1 MVATSGPS
9 CQHQFQQP
17 TSATFTQAQT
27 VPHQQQGLG
36 RASLS
41 GSSSVNQPVA
51 IEVPNQTPRR
61 ALPPTLTSASSPS
74 INHSQTSPLAAFIP
88 TLANSAAPSPLP
100 FLPLLPPQIASLRGD
115 LTRRRSSYPPSNV
128 PGSTASSSAHPWVV
142 GGTPTAELNA
152 GGDVFPGFGSELTTG
167 MAWTPGAGW
176 EGLLDFDFDKPAAP
190 VAGSSTPNRIF
201 TNGAAVDA
209 PLLRG
214 KSEPGLGVEV
224 NGGASGASADAA
236 SLGLPLLASPSKIA
250 QFGSDLAWRTIL
262 GSVVEVEGVG
272 EVGVARVLQEV
283 WKRGGGDVVSLQ
295 SLWPSI
301 LIALSLPLDSLSP
314 GVRISTPSIQASMAL
329 QNLYNL
335 TLRSWEPAIF
345 SGLLASFVAA
355 NPGRPPV
362 SLPLPPQSNVAAGS
376 TSAPDDLS
384 GGMTPVYG
392 SSTPTKE
399 LDLSHWMNVTPGADW
414 SMLGLGVGA
423 GAGAGTSTGT
433 GANSPKSLA
442 VTGVAGP
449 GPSSLAFEIG
459 WEASQEQHR
468 RSSTSRTDEGDSTKG
483 IDDLIAAMEEGREAH
498 ERHLVAQAA
507 AMSSFQHQQQAAS
520 TSLAGN
526 GKAVTRTASDATAMH
541 LPTPET
547 DSSESPGIIPAPDA
561 ARICAL
567 PATPATSNGS
577 VSSTFTVSKVV
588 QKQPVAT
595 SQTTPQTGHAKP
607 AMQLSLPEASF
618 VPPPPMCM
626 FFSPSFHDLQNGK
639 VGVWKGDLEIKG
651 RGGGNFSVLIVGEE
665 ATGYLWQSQTW
676 PSTIIYPSIPTPTE
690 SYTAT
695 MIPVSHLA
703 REGFTPAAMGM
714 VLCNDANI
722 SQYVSMVQG
731 LHAEGVAFHL
741 PSVSKLPIVFLP
753 AKFNSADPLQR
764 LGIAFMTKPGFPLP
778 PRPPTNLGTASVAT
792 ATAAAPSLAG
802 NDEAASAGAGSG
814 ARASA
819 GPRKRRRR
827 QSAPSKSTTLGSS
840 LDPASG
846 PGSGSG
852 SGSGGTGARGHK
864 RRGTMQGLGPK
875 GTQIEEE
882 VIMEEEG

>member
-1 MVATSGPS
+1 
-9 CQHQFQQP
+9 
-17 TSATFTQAQT
+17 
-27 VPHQQQGLG
+27 
-36 RASLS
+36 
-41 GSSSVNQPVA
+41 
-51 IEVPNQTPRR
+51 
-61 ALPPTLTSASSPS
+61 
-74 INHSQTSPLAAFIP
+74 
-88 TLANSAAPSPLP
+88 
-100 FLPLLPPQIASLRGD
+100 
-115 LTRRRSSYPPSNV
+115 
-128 PGSTASSSAHPWVV
+128 
-142 GGTPTAELNA
+142 
-152 GGDVFPGFGSELTTG
+152 
-167 MAWTPGAGW
+167 
-176 EGLLDFDFDKPAAP
+176 
-190 VAGSSTPNRIF
+190 
-201 TNGAAVDA
+201 
-209 PLLRG
+209 
-214 KSEPGLGVEV
+214 
-224 NGGASGASADAA
+224 
-236 SLGLPLLASPSKIA
+236 
-250 QFGSDLAWRTIL
+250 
-262 GSVVEVEGVG
+262 
-272 EVGVARVLQEV
+272 
-283 WKRGGGDVVSLQ
+283 
-295 SLWPSI
+295 
-301 LIALSLPLDSLSP
+301 
-314 GVRISTPSIQASMAL
+314 MAL

-362 SLPLPPQSNVAAGS
+362 SLPLPPQSNVPAGS

-547 DSSESPGIIPAPDA
+547 DSSESPGIIPARPRSIGSSGSSRKGSFQLTPPESA
-561 ARICAL
+561 PS

-577 VSSTFTVSKVV
+577 VSSAFTVSKVV

-665 ATGYLWQSQTW
+665 ATGYLW
-676 PSTIIYPSIPTPTE
+676 
-690 SYTAT
+690 
-695 MIPVSHLA
+695 
-703 REGFTPAAMGM
+703 
-714 VLCNDANI
+714 
-722 SQYVSMVQG
+722 
-731 LHAEGVAFHL
+731 
-741 PSVSKLPIVFLP
+741 
-753 AKFNSADPLQR
+753 
-764 LGIAFMTKPGFPLP
+764 
-778 PRPPTNLGTASVAT
+778 
-792 ATAAAPSLAG
+792 
-802 NDEAASAGAGSG
+802 
-814 ARASA
+814 
-819 GPRKRRRR
+819 
-827 QSAPSKSTTLGSS
+827 
-840 LDPASG
+840 
-846 PGSGSG
+846 
-852 SGSGGTGARGHK
+852 
-864 RRGTMQGLGPK
+864 
-875 GTQIEEE
+875 
-882 VIMEEEG
+882 